1 MAQPTTASWK
11 KMTIWLGDGASPEN
25 FVKPCALTNKRFAI
39 TKELTEQV
47 LPDCDDDD
55 LVPYVARDSRSI
67 SGTFAGSGVLAFE
80 SFDEWRAFAE
90 NPDPQ
95 NVRIVL
101 DAPLNAGYYE
111 GAFHLA
117 TFELNGNEGDGKIG
131 LNVEGSS
138 DGQFTWV
145 DAT

>member
-11 KMTIWLGDGASPEN
+11 KMTIWLGDGASPQN
-25 FVKPCALTNKRFAI
+25 FVKPCALTNKRFAM

-55 LVPYVARDSRSI
+55 IVPYVARDSRSL

-80 SFDEWRAFAE
+80 SFDEWRNFAA

-95 NVRIVL
+95 DVRIVIDHDL
-101 DAPLNAGYYE
+101 GGYWQ
-111 GAFHLA
+111 GAFHLG
-117 TFELNGNEGDGKIG
+117 TFELTGNEGDGKISIS
-131 LNVEGSS
+131 VEGSS
-138 DGQFTWV
+138 DGAFTWQN
-145 DAT
+145 AT